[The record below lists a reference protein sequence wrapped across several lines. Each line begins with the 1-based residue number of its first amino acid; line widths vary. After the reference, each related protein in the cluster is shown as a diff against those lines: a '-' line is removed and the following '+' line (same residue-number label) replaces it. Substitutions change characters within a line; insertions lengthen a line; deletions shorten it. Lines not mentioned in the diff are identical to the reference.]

1 VDFKFLSGLQE
12 LGYRSWS
19 AGTCGLHVHISRTGF
34 ASSGHVWKF
43 AQLILSNQR
52 AWSKLAGRDSS
63 RWASFDPEQNGIMKV
78 LKGEKFPERYCA
90 VNLSNADTIEVRIF
104 RGSLNER
111 RVRSAIES
119 VDCAIQYAGTLSVH
133 DINQG
138 ALKFGRFADWVNENR
153 TDCASFIDL
162 MCEYGLIPSLKIA
175 AEPEVLL
182 LSEES
187 LSEAVTLTVSQ
198 GSLSGLS
205 AIVDSS
211 TDRVENTNQSS
222 SRTNLENGDN

>member
-1 VDFKFLSGLQE
+1 
-12 LGYRSWS
+12 
-19 AGTCGLHVHISRTGF
+19 
-34 ASSGHVWKF
+34 
-43 AQLILSNQR
+43 
-52 AWSKLAGRDSS
+52 LAGRDSS

-119 VDCAIQYAGTLSVH
+119 IDCAIQYSRTLSVH

-138 ALKFGRFADWVNENR
+138 ALKFGRFADWVNVNR
-153 TDCASFIDL
+153 SECASFIDL
-162 MCEYGLIPSLKIA
+162 MCEYGLIPQLKTEA
-175 AEPEVLL
+175 FVPAEPD
-182 LSEES
+182 
-187 LSEAVTLTVSQ
+187 

-205 AIVDSS
+205 EIVDSS
-211 TDRVENTNQSS
+211 TDRAENTIYSSIRTNFEIVEN
-222 SRTNLENGDN
+222 